1 MSVQELKGSMVDL
14 LAQVND
20 RNLLEQ
26 IYEVVQEI
34 ITDNLNKTDW
44 WEELPMHAQKELE
57 AALEESKDPENLVA
71 HDVVRNQFERW
82 LSK

>member
-44 WEELPMHAQKELE
+44 WEELPLQAQKELE
-57 AALEESKDPENLVA
+57 TALEESKDPENLVA
-71 HDVVRNQFERW
+71 HDVVKNQFQRW

>member
-34 ITDNLNKTDW
+34 ITDNLNKTGR
-44 WEELPMHAQKELE
+44 P
-57 AALEESKDPENLVA
+57 ALDYSL
-71 HDVVRNQFERW
+71 FF
-82 LSK
+82 

>member
-44 WEELPMHAQKELE
+44 WEELPMQVQKELE

-71 HDVVRNQFERW
+71 HDVVKNQFER
-82 LSK
+82 